1 MIREGATVVIA
12 GRPNVGKSSL
22 FNTLAG
28 SDRAIVTRVA
38 GTTRD
43 LVTEAVDIDGLAV
56 TLVDTAGCARR
67 VDVVEREGVA
77 RGDAG
82 ARRRRPRRWSCS
94 IAASR

>member
-22 FNTLAG
+22 FNALLGA
-28 SDRAIVTRVA
+28 DRAIVTDVP

-43 LVTEAVDIDGLAV
+43 LVTERVDVEGLAV
-56 TLVDTAGCARR
+56 TLVDTAGARAT

-77 RGDAG
+77 RGAQ
-82 ARRRRPRRWSCS
+82 ARAASPTSCSSCS